1 MKDSEIVRSCE
12 TCVSRC
18 STPMKTCLAEN
29 FLLYRPD
36 FALLARK
43 EAKAEEAPQKEAEGN
58 TLSDE
63 QAWLYEQY
71 VNDDPRVKKRKEQSR
86 KWNATRQRKRETDAA
101 YAEREK
107 ELAKARYWKD
117 PEKAR
122 SKRKESYSRQASTE
136 EGRAAINA
144 RQRNY
149 MRSLRR
155 NNPEK
160 HSEIMQKKKEYNRE
174 YYRNQTDEQRL
185 KHNARSRR
193 NYTIKLATE
202 SPEEREARRAKDRE
216 RYRRRLE
223 NMDPEERKQ
232 YLDRKNARKRELRAM
247 RRESNNRNMQTFKK

>member
-36 FALLARK
+36 FALLARTEDK
-43 EAKAEEAPQKEAEGN
+43 TEEAPQKEADEN

-63 QAWLYEQY
+63 QAWLYEKY

-86 KWNATRQRKRETDAA
+86 KWNETRKRKRETDAA
-101 YAEREK
+101 YAEHEK
-107 ELAKARYWKD
+107 EMAKARYWKD

-122 SKRKESYSRQASTE
+122 SKRNECYSRQASTE
-136 EGRAAINA
+136 EGRSAINA

-155 NNPEK
+155 SNPEK
-160 HSEIMQKKKEYNRE
+160 HSEILRKKKEYNRE

-185 KHNARSRR
+185 KHNARSYRY
-193 NYTIKLATE
+193 YTIKLATE
-202 SPEEREARRAKDRE
+202 SPEEREARLVKERAKR
-216 RYRRRLE
+216 RRRLE
-223 NMDPEERKQ
+223 RMTPEELQQ
-232 YLDRKNARKRELRAM
+232 YTDRKNARRRELRAI
-247 RRESNNRNMQTFKK
+247 RREQKKQ